1 MAVTLSELRANIF
14 KLVDQVIETGVP
26 LEILRNDTRLRISL
40 LEPARKLDQLPLRNL
55 FACDPDELVQYEP
68 SGGSR

>member
-26 LEILRNDTRLRISL
+26 LEIIRNETALTVSL
-40 LEPARKLDQLPLRNL
+40 VERPKKLDHLPLRNL
-55 FACDPDELVQYEP
+55 FGCDPDELVQAKIP
-68 SGGSR
+68 TRG

>member
-26 LEILRNDTRLRISL
+26 LEIVRNETRLLVTLVEI
-40 LEPARKLDQLPLRNL
+40 PKKLDQLPLRNL
-55 FACDPDELVQYEP
+55 FHCDPDELIQADP
-68 SGGSR
+68 KSGE

>member
-26 LEILRNDTRLRISL
+26 LEIARNDTALVITLVER
-40 LEPARKLDQLPLRNL
+40 PKKLDHLPLRNL
-55 FACDPDELVQYEP
+55 FACDPDELIQAKLQSP
-68 SGGSR
+68 